1 MNGPMSS
8 TEGRLW
14 TLDKC
19 PRSWQSEA
27 LAAWKQSL
35 KGIVAVVTGGGKTTF
50 AQMCMQVFNDS
61 YPSGRFLIIVPTL
74 ALMDQWYVSLR
85 EDLHIQDGD
94 IALYSGEGR
103 PKSYR
108 LINLMVVNTARSL
121 AKHIAES
128 GDCMLIV
135 DECHRAASDSNAL
148 ALAGNHT
155 AVLGLSATPEREHD
169 DLFQRVLVPALGPI
183 VFRYDY
189 NQAIEDRVIVPF
201 DLANVSVTMTDEEQR
216 RYDIATKDVA
226 RTLRHFKA
234 NATSLDNLKTK
245 MRLRARIAT
254 ESVQRIPAAIRLAE
268 QERGG
273 RIIVFHETIQAAETI
288 LSILQARTFNAT
300 IYHSRLNPVLRRD
313 NLRLYRMG
321 AFDTLVTCRALDEGI
336 NIPETNVAI
345 IASSTASSRQRIQ
358 RMGRVLRP
366 APGKSR
372 AKIYTIYATK
382 PEQERLI
389 KEAQS
394 LTGAGNIT
402 WLQSSFEQPD
412 ATASKR

>member
-1 MNGPMSS
+1 MSS
-8 TEGRLW
+8 TKSGSW
-14 TLDKC
+14 TLDKP

-27 LAAWKQSL
+27 LAAWQKSL
-35 KGIVAVVTGGGKTTF
+35 RGIVAVVTGGGKTTF
-50 AQMCMQVFNDS
+50 AQMCMQVFHDRF
-61 YPSGRFLIIVPTL
+61 PDGRFVVIVPTL

-85 EDLHIQDGD
+85 EDLHIQHED
-94 IALYSGEGR
+94 IAFYSGEGL
-103 PKSYR
+103 PKSFS
-108 LINLMVVNTARSL
+108 LVNLMVVNTARTWASR
-121 AKHIAES
+121 IAS
-128 GDCMLIV
+128 NGPCMLIV
-135 DECHRAASDSNAL
+135 DECHRAASDANAL
-148 ALAGNHT
+148 ALSGNPT
-155 AVLGLSATPEREHD
+155 AALGLSATPEREHD

-183 VFRYDY
+183 VYRYDY
-189 NQAIEDRVIVPF
+189 NRALEDQVIVPF
-201 DLANVSVTMTDEEQR
+201 DLANVSITMTDEEQR

-226 RTLRHFKA
+226 RTLRHFEA
-234 NATSLDNLKTK
+234 NGTSLDNLKTK

-254 ESVQRIPAAIRLAE
+254 ESIQRIPAVIRLAE

-273 RIIVFHETIQAAETI
+273 RIIVFHETIRAAETI

-389 KEAQS
+389 KEALS
-394 LTGAGNIT
+394 LTGAGTIT
-402 WLQSSFEQPD
+402 WMHSSFEQHD
-412 ATASKR
+412 AAASKR